1 MGAVFGEAELR
12 VCNDALL
19 ELGQKVPIRKLDGEG
34 LSPNEAV
41 CAAKY
46 PASRMAVLRAHP
58 WGFATRG
65 AGVGCSP
72 VPVPMEGFRFRFARP
87 AGCIRVLAV
96 GDLRAFSV
104 MGNWVYVRR
113 PVWNVKYVA
122 DILDLGQWAADVR
135 DLLVKRVAMDIAMA
149 VCGVSSVVQEAERR
163 YLVALGDAKRLDS
176 SEGQEFDFEGMDPI
190 SASMESAV
198 PRVDFGAVFDAIE
211 GRLYR

>member
-1 MGAVFGEAELR
+1 MRIRGVLRRVGLALGVRLFLFRWKVSAFGLR
-12 VCNDALL
+12 VL
-19 ELGQKVPIRKLDGEG
+19 
-34 LSPNEAV
+34 
-41 CAAKY
+41 
-46 PASRMAVLRAHP
+46 
-58 WGFATRG
+58 
-65 AGVGCSP
+65 
-72 VPVPMEGFRFRFARP
+72 
-87 AGCIRVLAV
+87 LAV